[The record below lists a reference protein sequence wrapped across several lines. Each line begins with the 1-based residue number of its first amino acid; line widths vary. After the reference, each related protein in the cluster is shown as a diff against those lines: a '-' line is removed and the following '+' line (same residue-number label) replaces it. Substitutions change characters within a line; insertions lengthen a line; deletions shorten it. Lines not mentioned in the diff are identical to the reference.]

1 MVRAVLFCFIFAV
14 CVIWMMTCVY
24 VCRDVV
30 KQEWVVPAGAFT
42 VLVGSSS
49 RNIHLSGTFVPG
61 RGA

>member
-1 MVRAVLFCFIFAV
+1 MVRAVFLFLFLRFMDDD
-14 CVIWMMTCVY
+14 WCVY

-49 RNIHLSGTFVPG
+49 RNIHLSGSFVPG